1 MTISLLY
8 TVNAITSYLLHKRMI
23 DYCVASSREDGAPNS
38 VVMLGKPGYLGYTS
52 VYLEYLE
59 NGWIRVFGNNTD
71 IINGQKMIA
80 KFSLDQGRYTL
91 TGLKDQPNDTI
102 DFQLRI
108 EDSDG
113 IYYYL
118 YQYDKDV
125 SFEVDKPSECVL
137 HIRVH
142 PNLENINIML
152 KPAVYKDD

>member
-1 MTISLLY
+1 
-8 TVNAITSYLLHKRMI
+8 MI
-23 DYCVASSREDGAPNS
+23 DYCAASSREDGTPNC

-71 IINGQKMIA
+71 IIIGQRMIA
-80 KFSLDQGRYTL
+80 KLSLDPGQYTL
-91 TGLKDQPNDTI
+91 TGLKGQLKDTI
-102 DFQLRI
+102 DFQFRI

-113 IYYYL
+113 FYYYL
-118 YQYDKDV
+118 YQYDEDV

-142 PNLENINIML
+142 PNVEDINIML
-152 KPAVYKDD
+152 MPAVYKDD